1 MAEGVDGGSYAQS
14 GSYSYDH
21 LPQDDPL
28 VSGTEVGCV
37 SSFDEEEYRMDLW
50 GYPVH
55 TRSDA
60 CVSFINEFYR
70 QVLTY
75 GAERQVILKAT
86 DADGSCVLACALAA
100 GHLLTQ
106 SDSKDLHPNVYLDA
120 AKSNLDKATSYER
133 LVLAVIS
140 AWVQGQIGEVI
151 DLHFQLLAQFPKDL
165 TSLKRGQTI
174 CFYMGRQHDM
184 LRLAELVLPAN
195 KESPFMYGMLAFALL
210 EDGGRMREAEIA
222 AKKALEIEPLDV
234 WGQHALVHVLQ
245 HECRFKEALTFAA
258 SCGNTW
264 TSCCS
269 FMYTHS
275 WWHLAL
281 CELEQGGKDA
291 LKRVVEVYDAHIW
304 GSNAAADN
312 SQDCLNA
319 LGLLLR
325 LDIRG
330 HRDVVTTRL
339 ADMQGCLL
347 DELRWHTEWLQ
358 DLLIV
363 WGLSRG
369 GHKAEAQRLLQAL
382 THRVEGMEE
391 KQRTPLQ
398 PVISLAKALY
408 EYGVRNFGAVC
419 ELLGLDPSTS
429 KYKVMGASDEQ
440 LDVFQELWCDAFL
453 RAGQSLPVVKVA
465 EQRVL
470 ERSEIPFTWR
480 ILAMAYADL
489 GEEAE
494 ATSAN
499 ARYLKLEAAQ

>member
-1 MAEGVDGGSYAQS
+1 MAEGVDGGTYARDS
-14 GSYSYDH
+14 SR
-21 LPQDDPL
+21 PL
-28 VSGTEVGCV
+28 HQHAPVFSSDTADV
-37 SSFDEEEYRMDLW
+37 SSGNADEYRTVLW
-50 GYPVH
+50 GYPVR

-60 CVSFINEFYR
+60 CVAFIDAFFH

-100 GHLLTQ
+100 GHLLTHN
-106 SDSKDLHPNVYLDA
+106 DSKELSPEVYLDA
-120 AKSNLDKATSYER
+120 ARSNLDKATSYER
-133 LVLAVIS
+133 LVLAVVT
-140 AWVQGQIGEVI
+140 ALVQGQIGEVV

-165 TSLKRGQTI
+165 ASLKRGQTI
-174 CFYMGRQHDM
+174 CFYMGWQHDM

-245 HECRFKEALTFAA
+245 QECRFKEALTFAA
-258 SCGNTW
+258 SCDDTW

-269 FMYTHS
+269 FMYTHN

-291 LKRVVEVYDAHIW
+291 LERVVEVYDTHIW
-304 GSNAAADN
+304 SSNNAADS

-330 HRDVVTTRL
+330 HCDVVTKRL
-339 ADMQGCLL
+339 AAMQACLL
-347 DELRWHTEWLQ
+347 DERRWYAEWLQ

-382 THRVEGMEE
+382 TLRVEEMEE
-391 KQRTPLQ
+391 KQRRPLQ
-398 PVISLAKALY
+398 PVISLAKALD

-419 ELLGLDPSTS
+419 ELVGLDPSIS

-440 LDVFQELWCDAFL
+440 LDVFQELWCDAYL
-453 RAGQSLPVVKVA
+453 RAGQPLPVVEVA

-470 ERSEIPFTWR
+470 ERSGIPFTWHV
-480 ILAMAYADL
+480 LAKAYTDV
-489 GEEAE
+489 GEEAK
-494 ATSAN
+494 ATSAA
-499 ARYLKLEAAQ
+499 ARVFKLEAA